1 MKTYLNK
8 MEEYIEFD
16 VYLEIEN
23 VQYGRMLAELFE
35 NLTEG
40 CLEQIVYLKREED
53 LRASLIGRYTEAN
66 DVYTKEEAKILK
78 ENDFLITEV
87 DE

>member
-1 MKTYLNK
+1 

-23 VQYGRMLAELFE
+23 VQYGRMLPELFE
-35 NLTEG
+35 NLTQG

-53 LRASLIGRYTEAN
+53 EAARLIGRYTELGN
-66 DVYTKEEAKILK
+66 KLSKEESKTLK
-78 ENDFLITEV
+78 ENKFLVAE
-87 DE
+87 EEE

>member
-1 MKTYLNK
+1 

-23 VQYGRMLAELFE
+23 VQYGRMLPELFE
-35 NLTEG
+35 NLTQG

-53 LRASLIGRYTEAN
+53 EAARLIGRYTELGN
-66 DVYTKEEAKILK
+66 KLSKEESKILK
-78 ENDFLITEV
+78 KNKFLVAE
-87 DE
+87 EEE

>member
-1 MKTYLNK
+1 

-23 VQYGRMLAELFE
+23 VQYGRMLPELFE
-35 NLTEG
+35 NLTQG

-53 LRASLIGRYTEAN
+53 EAARLIGRYTELGN
-66 DVYTKEEAKILK
+66 KLSKEESKIFK
-78 ENDFLITEV
+78 KNKFLVAE
-87 DE
+87 EEE

>member
-1 MKTYLNK
+1 

-35 NLTEG
+35 NLTQG

-53 LRASLIGRYTEAN
+53 ERPRLLGRYTETG
-66 DVYTKEEAKILK
+66 DKLTKEEEKILK
-78 ENDFLITEV
+78 ENGFLVAE
-87 DE
+87 EEE

>member
-1 MKTYLNK
+1 

-23 VQYGRMLAELFE
+23 VQYGRMLPELFE

-40 CLEQIVYLKREED
+40 RLYEILNLKRE
-53 LRASLIGRYTEAN
+53 S
-66 DVYTKEEAKILK
+66 
-78 ENDFLITEV
+78 
-87 DE
+87 

>member
-1 MKTYLNK
+1 

-23 VQYGRMLAELFE
+23 VQYGRMLPELFE
-35 NLTEG
+35 NLTQG

-53 LRASLIGRYTEAN
+53 EAARLIGRYTELGN
-66 DVYTKEEAKILK
+66 KLSKEESKILK
-78 ENDFLITEV
+78 ENKFLVAE
-87 DE
+87 EEE

>member
-1 MKTYLNK
+1 

-35 NLTEG
+35 NLTQG
-40 CLEQIVYLKREED
+40 CLEQIVYLNVKKMKRLD
-53 LRASLIGRYTEAN
+53 LLV
-66 DVYTKEEAKILK
+66 DIL
-78 ENDFLITEV
+78 NWVIN
-87 DE
+87 

>member
-1 MKTYLNK
+1 

-35 NLTEG
+35 NLTQG

-53 LRASLIGRYTEAN
+53 ERARLLGRYTEPG
-66 DVYTKEEAKILK
+66 DKLTKEEEKILK
-78 ENDFLITEV
+78 ENEFLVAE
-87 DE
+87 EEE

>member
-1 MKTYLNK
+1 

-23 VQYGRMLAELFE
+23 VQYGRMLPELFE
-35 NLTEG
+35 NLTQG

-53 LRASLIGRYTEAN
+53 EAARLIGRYTELGN
-66 DVYTKEEAKILK
+66 KLTKEESKILK
-78 ENDFLITEV
+78 ENKFLVAE
-87 DE
+87 EEE